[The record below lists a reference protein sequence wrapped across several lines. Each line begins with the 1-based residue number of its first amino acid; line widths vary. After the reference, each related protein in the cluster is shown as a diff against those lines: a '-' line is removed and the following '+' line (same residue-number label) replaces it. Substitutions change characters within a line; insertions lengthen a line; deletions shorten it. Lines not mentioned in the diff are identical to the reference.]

1 MSNSKLHNAK
11 KEKNDEFYTQYA
23 DIEKELQHYNIEG
36 KTIYCNCDNPHYSN
50 FYKYFKDK
58 FNIHKIK
65 HLYCT
70 GYNKDGNG
78 YYAEY
83 NGTEETI
90 KTLNGNGSFDSDECI
105 NILKIADVII
115 TNPPFSLF
123 RDYIAQLMEYGK
135 KFLIIGNGNAVT
147 YKEIFPYIKKNELWL
162 GHKSFSGSM
171 GFIAGNNYDENKCLH
186 PKYDDKGN
194 AIINVMMCVW
204 FTNIPHIK
212 QNKPLILTKT
222 YNPIDYPHYDNY
234 DAINVDKVKDIPMDY
249 DGVMGVP
256 ITFLDKYCPSQFE
269 ILGYEHNLDCN
280 GTSIKQFL
288 VNGKGVYKRFLIKK
302 NNSLEPVEFEI
313 VGCADAD
320 ILPNGWNGMSENF
333 IKTYYN
339 QGNTGSYKEGNR
351 LACYIHN
358 GKAKVPFKRILIKK
372 KNNKPYNPNL

>member
-1 MSNSKLHNAK
+1 MSNSKLHKAK
-11 KEKNDEFYTQYA
+11 KEKNDEFYTQYV

-90 KTLNGNGSFDSDECI
+90 KTLNSNGSFDSDECI

-123 RDYIAQLMEYGK
+123 RDYVKQLMDYNK
-135 KFLIIGNGNAVT
+135 QFLIIGNKNAIT
-147 YKEIFPYIKKNELWL
+147 YKEIFPYIKNNELCL
-162 GHKSFSGSM
+162 GNTIPNDYYLPNG
-171 GFIAGNNYDENKCLH
+171 EVTQRL
-186 PKYDDKGN
+186 KGL
-194 AIINVMMCVW
+194 CRW
-204 FTNIPHIK
+204 FTNIPCINTK
-212 QNKPLILTKT
+212 QPLILTKT

-234 DAINVDKVKDIPMDY
+234 DAINVDKLKDIPMDY

-256 ITFLDKYCPSQFE
+256 ISFLDKYCPSQFE
-269 ILGYEHNLDCN
+269 IVDAKDYTNIDKLKSKS
-280 GTSIKQFL
+280 TFL
-288 VNGKGVYKRFLIKK
+288 VKDNDSAINGKPTYARILIKK
-302 NNSLEPVEFEI
+302 NDSLEPVEFEI
-313 VGCADAD
+313 LWIAC
-320 ILPNGWNGMSENF
+320 
-333 IKTYYN
+333 
-339 QGNTGSYKEGNR
+339 GNTYANAPK
-351 LACYIHN
+351 YILNELKFNPNIKYGGGLGTTVVN
-358 GKAKVPFKRILIKK
+358 GKPTYARILIKRI
-372 KNNKPYNPNL
+372 

>member
-1 MSNSKLHNAK
+1 MSNSKLNKAK
-11 KEKNDEFYTQYA
+11 KEKNDEFYTQYV

-123 RDYIAQLMEYGK
+123 RDYVAQLMEYGK
-135 KFLIIGNGNAVT
+135 KFLIIGNMNAIT
-147 YKEIFPYIKKNELWL
+147 YKEIFPYIKNNELWL
-162 GHKSFSGSM
+162 GMNWIKDFVQPNGEIKK
-171 GFIAGNNYDENKCLH
+171 FGNIC
-186 PKYDDKGN
+186 
-194 AIINVMMCVW
+194 W
-204 FTNIPHIK
+204 FTNLNHK
-212 QNKPLILTKT
+212 KHNEPLDLYRK
-222 YNPIDYPHYDNY
+222 YNETDYPKYDNY
-234 DAINVDKVKDIPMDY
+234 DAVEVSKVTDIPMDY
-249 DGVMGVP
+249 EGVMGVP

-269 ILGYEHNLDCN
+269 IVGLMSGAKGENLTN
-280 GTSIKQFL
+280 GNDNRAKFYI
-288 VNGKGVYKRFLIKK
+288 NNKGIYARLLIKIRK
-302 NNSLEPVEFEI
+302 
-313 VGCADAD
+313 
-320 ILPNGWNGMSENF
+320 
-333 IKTYYN
+333 
-339 QGNTGSYKEGNR
+339 
-351 LACYIHN
+351 
-358 GKAKVPFKRILIKK
+358 
-372 KNNKPYNPNL
+372 